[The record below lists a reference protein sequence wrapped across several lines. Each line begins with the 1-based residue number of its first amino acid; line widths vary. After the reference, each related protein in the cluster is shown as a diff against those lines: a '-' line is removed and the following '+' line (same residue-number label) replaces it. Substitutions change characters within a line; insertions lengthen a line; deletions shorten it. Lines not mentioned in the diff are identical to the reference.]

1 MKLNDIIDCDVHPHP
16 RDMEEIRKY
25 LPLPWRNRLQ
35 MVNSRG
41 MYMNPIHVNRLDSVT
56 PDGGFP
62 CSDPDFMRKQLLDAY
77 GINYAILLPR
87 AFATMYPNP
96 DFAAA
101 VAAGY
106 NDWLADCWLDNNNT
120 DGRCKGS
127 ITVAPQ
133 DPKLAVKEIERWAG
147 NPHMV
152 QVMMDGGSRAPYGQ
166 RQFYPIYEACEHYGL
181 PVAFHPGTEG
191 VGINESPAP
200 GYPSTYIEWH
210 VGLMLAFQ
218 SHLISFITEGVFERF
233 PKLKVV
239 LVEGGSAWLPP
250 LLWRLEA
257 EWKALREEVPWV
269 KKRPSE
275 YVRDHV
281 RITSQPLENPDNKQQ
296 LLQIFEMMG
305 AKDILM
311 FSSDY
316 PHWDFDSPTR
326 AFPKLDEETKRRI
339 FFENAK
345 ELYNLD

>member
-16 RDMEEIRKY
+16 KSPEEIRKY
-25 LPLPWRNRLQ
+25 LPLPWRNRLS
-35 MVNSRG
+35 MTNTRG
-41 MYMNPIHVNRLDSVT
+41 VYMNPIHVHRLDSYT
-56 PDGGFP
+56 PDGGYP
-62 CSDPDFMRKQLLDAY
+62 CSDPDFMRKQLLDEY

-87 AFATMYPNP
+87 AFATMFPNP

-106 NDWLADCWLDNNNT
+106 NDWLANVWLDNNNM

-133 DPKLAVKEIERWAG
+133 DPLLAVKEIERWAG
-147 NPHMV
+147 HQHMV
-152 QVMMDGGSRAPYGQ
+152 QVMIDAGSRAPYGH
-166 RQFYPIYEACEHYGL
+166 RQYYPIYEACEHYGF
-181 PVAFHPGTEG
+181 PVALHPGTEG
-191 VGINESPAP
+191 VGINEPSAP
-200 GYPSTYIEWH
+200 GYQSTYIEWH

-218 SHLISFITEGVFERF
+218 AHLISFITEGVFERF
-233 PKLKVV
+233 PGLKLV

-250 LLWRLEA
+250 LLWRLDT

-281 RITSQPLENPDNKQQ
+281 RITSQPLENPDNKQHLLQ
-296 LLQIFEMMG
+296 LLDMMD
-305 AKDILM
+305 ASTIMM

-326 AFPKLDEETKRRI
+326 AFPKLPEEVKRKI

-345 ELYNLD
+345 ELYKL